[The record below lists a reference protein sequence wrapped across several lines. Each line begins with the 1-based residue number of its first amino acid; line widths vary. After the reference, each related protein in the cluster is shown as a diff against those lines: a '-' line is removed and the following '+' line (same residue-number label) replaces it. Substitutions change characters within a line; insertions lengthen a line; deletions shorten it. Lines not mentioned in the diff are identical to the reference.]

1 MCFIFSA
8 KQARGGSIF
17 GQLPAYS
24 NSSGRCFTVP
34 FLMDDIIG
42 NDRRFTAQLDVDR
55 DTYPTEVVIAN
66 PSLTVFIQDTSED
79 FVLQAYLVPRIP

>member
-17 GQLPAYS
+17 GQLPAHS
-24 NSSGRCFTVP
+24 NSSHRCYSVE
-34 FLMDDIIG
+34 FLRDDIIG

-55 DTYPTEVVIAN
+55 DTYPSGVVITN
-66 PSLTVFIQDTSED
+66 PSLTVFIQDTSEHN
-79 FVLQAYLVPRIP
+79 RIP